1 MDPKWLV
8 LIGLIITLAG
18 VIVLAWGLIIS
29 RKQALNVGVSR
40 FAEESDKKNVSLPN
54 VQNEIRKSRFALI
67 GVILLSI
74 GFLFQIIGN
83 WLTIE

>member
-1 MDPKWLV
+1 MASKWLV
-8 LIGLIITLAG
+8 LIGLIIALAG
-18 VIVLAWGLIIS
+18 VIILGGGLIIS
-29 RKQALNVGVSR
+29 RKHALKVGVSR
-40 FAEESDKKNVSLPN
+40 FAEESDKKNISLPN

-67 GVILLSI
+67 GVTLLSI